1 VKAVLNLPEF
11 NVIKQ
16 EQNEYFYRFTVE
28 KKEDPYMCMQCG
40 CVRFITEDG
49 ENVGDNVEFKLHQ
62 VKERTVSDISMH
74 GKAVRLV
81 VRHRRFKCSACGGT
95 FYEYLDSIE
104 RNGKVTKRLVD
115 HIKLLTLKRPF
126 LTIAEEYGISHT
138 SVGRYFRE
146 FVAEKEKDR
155 RLIAPK
161 VLGIDEAHLNKTMRG
176 VFTDNE
182 NRIMLEITPDNL
194 KRTIKATIQSMEGY
208 KNIEVATVDMN
219 AGYKYAVNELVPDA
233 FVVVDKFHV
242 IKYAQEA
249 LNAIRVKIK
258 NGLPK
263 DERRFLTRDRWVLQ
277 RNKEDLQWSDIQ
289 RRMEWFK
296 RYPLLEQAYWLKE
309 GIRDVYN
316 YSNDK
321 QEALERYAKWES
333 EIPKEFK
340 EFKEIRRTFNNNKTE
355 IFNYFDRQFTNAYTE
370 SVNNIIKSVE
380 KAGKG
385 YSFDV
390 LRAKVLYGTKA
401 TLKKPKY
408 SDEMQF
414 QRFEKL
420 WGGKFDTP
428 PVRVSPEPEPEY
440 DIIGVDLTTLNE
452 IMERGDF

>member
-1 VKAVLNLPEF
+1 MLNLPEF

-28 KKEDPYMCMQCG
+28 KKDPPYMCMQCG
-40 CVRFITEDG
+40 CVQFIHEG
-49 ENVGDNVEFKLHQ
+49 ENIGDNVEFKLHQ
-62 VKERTVSDISMH
+62 IKERTVSDISMH
-74 GKAVRLV
+74 GKAVRIV
-81 VRHRRFKCSACGGT
+81 IRHRRFKCSACGGT

-115 HIKLLTLKRPF
+115 HIKQLTLKRPF

-155 RLIAPK
+155 RLIAPR

-219 AGYKYAVNELVPDA
+219 AGYKYAVNELVPEA

-263 DERRFLTRDRWVLQ
+263 DERRFLTRDRWVLL
-277 RNKEDLQWSDIQ
+277 RNKEDLEWKDIE

-296 RYPLLEQAYWLKE
+296 RYPLLEKAYWLKE

-316 YSNDK
+316 QSADK
-321 QEALERYAKWES
+321 QEALERYDKWQS
-333 EIPKEFK
+333 EIPTEFK
-340 EFKEIRRTFNNNKTE
+340 EFKEIRKTFNNNKTE

-385 YSFDV
+385 YTFDV
-390 LRAKVLYGTKA
+390 LRAKVLYGTQA

-408 SDEMQF
+408 TEDMEF

-420 WGGKFDTP
+420 WGGKFDNQPIRISP
-428 PVRVSPEPEPEY
+428 PESDEY
-440 DIIGVDLTTLNE
+440 DIVGVDLTTLSKILE
-452 IMERGDF
+452 EGDF

>member
-1 VKAVLNLPEF
+1 MLNLPEF
-11 NVIKQ
+11 EVLLK
-16 EQNEYFYRFTVE
+16 EQNEHFYRFTVE
-28 KKEDPYMCMQCG
+28 RIEPPFICTNCG
-40 CVRFITEDG
+40 EIKSEYTNPDA
-49 ENVGDNVEFKLHQ
+49 EFKRHQ

-74 GKAVRLV
+74 GKAVRIV
-81 VRHRRFKCSACGGT
+81 IRHRRWKCPFCDGT
-95 FYEYLDSIE
+95 FYELLDSVD
-104 RNGKVTKRLVD
+104 RNDKVTKRLKE
-115 HIKLLTLKRPF
+115 HMKKLALKKPF
-126 LTIAEEYGISHT
+126 TNIADEYGISHT
-138 SVGRYFRE
+138 SVRRYFEEYVEDMERDRYL
-146 FVAEKEKDR
+146 VAPR
-155 RLIAPK
+155 

-219 AGYKYAVNELVPDA
+219 AGYKYAVNELVPEA

-263 DERRFLTRDRWVLQ
+263 DERRFLTRDRWVLL
-277 RNKEDLQWSDIQ
+277 RNKEDLEWKDIE

-296 RYPLLEQAYWLKE
+296 RYPLLEKAYWLKE

-316 YSNDK
+316 QSADK
-321 QEALERYAKWES
+321 QEALERYDKWQS
-333 EIPKEFK
+333 EIPTEFK
-340 EFKEIRRTFNNNKTE
+340 EFKEIRKTFNNNKTE

-385 YSFDV
+385 YTFDV
-390 LRAKVLYGTKA
+390 LRAKVLYGTQA

-408 SDEMQF
+408 TEDMEF

-420 WGGKFDTP
+420 WGGKFDNQPIRISP
-428 PVRVSPEPEPEY
+428 PESDEY
-440 DIIGVDLTTLNE
+440 DIVGVDLTTLSKILE
-452 IMERGDF
+452 EGDF